1 MDLALSQITL
11 PAETSTNLTMPKL
24 DVTDTRF
31 AGLTLTFTSD
41 KPAVISNEGVVTQK
55 TQNET
60 VKITAKVAYGET
72 SKTKVL
78 TVVVL
83 ARALNDE
90 EKVAAAKAA
99 VSLPESTKVD
109 IMLPDTHSGVN
120 ITWASNKAD
129 VLSNEGVV
137 NRPYLTD
144 VVVTLTAT
152 FKSGSVQETKT
163 YNITVTAFTEE
174 EITVKLTNVSY
185 TLTQVE
191 LEKAVNAKLTIQGKA
206 ELIP

>member
-1 MDLALSQITL
+1 M
-11 PAETSTNLTMPKL
+11 
-24 DVTDTRF
+24 
-31 AGLTLTFTSD
+31 
-41 KPAVISNEGVVTQK
+41 
-55 TQNET
+55 
-60 VKITAKVAYGET
+60 
-72 SKTKVL
+72 
-78 TVVVL
+78 
-83 ARALNDE
+83 
-90 EKVAAAKAA
+90 AAAKAA

-206 ELIP
+206 ELIPGDHARVVTLILYWKDDTLLAQSANLLTATDGSFKFEINPNDYGIGWDWYKFAIHVAEKILLRWD